1 MEATSLQKPDFGDQ
15 FFWAKRVETLGIGA
29 GLGKLSVKTLC
40 SALRLA
46 TSDLTQISKAGIVGQ
61 LIQAENGAAKDDKQ
75 HHHWSLPS
83 PFFNT
88 DTTNACLSASKG
100 KQKAAPIDK
109 EHSSDESASC
119 DILSQQSRSEPASQ
133 PAVNLSIS
141 FDQF

>member
-46 TSDLTQISKAGIVGQ
+46 TSDLTQISKAGIVFGQ
-61 LIQAENGAAKDDKQ
+61 MPDKQ